1 MYTCG
6 VHLCCVHASTGNT
19 GSALLLDGRGATEQ
33 QQLPHLPQAAGTG
46 MINFP
51 LRV

>member
-1 MYTCG
+1 MYMSG
-6 VHLCCVHASTGNT
+6 VHVCYVHVSTGNT

-33 QQLPHLPQAAGTG
+33 QQPPHLPQAAGTG